1 MKITYLPILSL
12 VLPPEEKGASLVWEE
27 TLPGAFFLLVWW
39 EAGVALESRVGP
51 GHGSCCWAQES
62 GSRHCWT
69 TLRPREHE
77 AWTGHGL
84 QEIPFR
90 DVKSSGEQ
98 VVSGKEGA
106 ELRSEHQAEARG
118 SCRAGGRS
126 SVAGRGVG
134 RGRGPQGRRLLL
146 CGHLLCGHG
155 TSVWFSREKKGWLR
169 MRCGYRAM
177 LSVRRW

>member
-1 MKITYLPILSL
+1 MTCNTCLGKDEDHLLANSVFGAPPRRERSKFSL
-12 VLPPEEKGASLVWEE
+12 GGNSSRSFLPPCLVGIW
-27 TLPGAFFLLVWW
+27 GWH
-39 EAGVALESRVGP
+39 LESRVGP
-51 GHGSCCWAQES
+51 GHGSCCWAQGS

-69 TLRPREHE
+69 TLRPRKHE
-77 AWTGHGL
+77 AWTGHGP

-118 SCRAGGRS
+118 SCPAGGRS

-134 RGRGPQGRRLLL
+134 RGRGPRGRRLAP
-146 CGHLLCGHG
+146 
-155 TSVWFSREKKGWLR
+155 VWSPPVWSHVGVVFT
-169 MRCGYRAM
+169 
-177 LSVRRW
+177 